1 MWKSPSESVAA
12 PAAPGA
18 CLGVP
23 PATQDSIYIYVP
35 GPARASQPASTG
47 GGYRLLAI
55 CCIALYICGESWPT
69 VSVRYEF
76 YLFFF
81 IYFIYIQK
89 LIELSLENIN

>member
-35 GPARASQPASTG
+35 GPARASQHRG
-47 GGYRLLAI
+47 CGYRLLAI

-76 YLFFF
+76 YLFLF
-81 IYFIYIQK
+81 ILYLYP
-89 LIELSLENIN
+89 EIN